1 LNANKVTEATK
12 DTWETLR
19 ELQEKTETELRKEIS
34 KAAPGVQRFMGV
46 SIEAGTKEFD
56 ATMKAVSDHTE
67 EEQID
72 LLRAY
77 RRFLSGQL
85 RFVDFRL
92 SELDKR
98 TKSEE
103 SEASQGEIGRA
114 AQRAFW
120 FPSDMRV

>member
-1 LNANKVTEATK
+1 MNAVKTTDEAR

-19 ELQEKTETELRKEIS
+19 DLQEKTEAELRKEIG
-34 KAAPGVQRFMGV
+34 KAAPGVQRFVGV

-56 ATMKAVSDHTE
+56 ATMKTIADHTE
-67 EEQID
+67 EEQIE
-72 LLRAY
+72 LLKAY

-98 TKSEE
+98 TKSEQPE
-103 SEASQGEIGRA
+103 VSQGEIGRA